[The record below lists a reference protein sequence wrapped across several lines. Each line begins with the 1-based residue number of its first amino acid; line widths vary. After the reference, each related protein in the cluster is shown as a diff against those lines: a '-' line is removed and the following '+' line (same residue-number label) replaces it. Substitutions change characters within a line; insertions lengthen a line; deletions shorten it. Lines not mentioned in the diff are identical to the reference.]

1 MLEKFFTS
9 ASGVLVMLRDKYP
22 MIYENEKLLDTYCKR
37 IIDNYGIDIG
47 LLRGVPL
54 GFDCEYTQV

>member
-1 MLEKFFTS
+1 
-9 ASGVLVMLRDKYP
+9 MLRDKYP